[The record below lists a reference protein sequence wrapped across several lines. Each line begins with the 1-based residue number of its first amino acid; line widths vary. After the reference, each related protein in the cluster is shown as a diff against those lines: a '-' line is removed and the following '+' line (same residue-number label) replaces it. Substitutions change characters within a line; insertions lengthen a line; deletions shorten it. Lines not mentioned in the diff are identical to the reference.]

1 MIGGRDAGIQQGF
14 KAAIKTGCD
23 ASTTTKL
30 LAGVR
35 SVAPEALGGAIAGGA
50 AYYHTGDLKTAV
62 EAAGLGMM
70 GGSLLRAV
78 PGVRR
83 FADPTRGVCF
93 APRTTVRLWEGTKR
107 AESIVAGDIVQSRR
121 DDDPNAPI
129 EPKVVEEV
137 FVRIGVLWRLELGH
151 RELECTAEHP
161 FWVEDKGWMPC
172 HLLEEGDRL
181 ASDCPGEWL
190 NVTAVEETGIESKVY
205 NFRVADY
212 HTYFVGDASWGLA
225 VWAHNRCAAD
235 DVLAAARA
243 EMPRTRLGRATA
255 GQVAELINAG
265 DIKAAQRLL
274 DDKMTRVGKVKAQN
288 IIDKSKELAAK
299 RGDEDW
305 GQVLRDHGTDALGA
319 SYPGKR
325 MPNATHDTHAH
336 HILPKEGLGAE
347 GKAAAAEGQALLQ
360 RNGID
365 PFYGK
370 ENLAWAPN
378 HGHPD
383 KYVVDAVNRLKKVE
397 ERMILR
403 GKSAVETRAAIS
415 AELQNIARDFIRG
428 VWRK

>member
-1 MIGGRDAGIQQGF
+1 MVGGLGAGIQQGF

-30 LAGVR
+30 IAGFR

-50 AYYHTGDLKTAV
+50 AYYHTGDLRTAV
-62 EAAGLGMM
+62 GAAGLGMM
-70 GGSLLRAV
+70 GGSLLRVV

-93 APRTTVRLWEGTKR
+93 APRTTVRLWEGMKR

-161 FWVEDKGWMPC
+161 FWVQDKGWTPC

-190 NVTAVEETGIESKVY
+190 TVTAVEETGVESKVY

-212 HTYFVGDASWGLA
+212 HTYFVGEQSWDLA
-225 VWAHNRCAAD
+225 VWAHNTNCTAD

-243 EMPRTRLGRATA
+243 EMPRTRLGQATA
-255 GQVAELINAG
+255 RQVADHINAG
-265 DIKAAQRLL
+265 DVKAAQRLL
-274 DDKMTRVGKVKAQN
+274 DDKMTRVGKVRAQN
-288 IIDKSKELAAK
+288 IIQNATDSAVK
-299 RGDEDW
+299 RGEKKW
-305 GQVLRDHGTDALGA
+305 GDYLRSLGTDALEA
-319 SYPGKR
+319 SYPGR
-325 MPNATHDTHAH
+325 WMPNATHKTHAH
-336 HILPKEGLGAE
+336 HIIPKEAIGVE
-347 GKAAAAEGQALLQ
+347 GKAAAAEGQALLR

-383 KYVVDAVNRLKKVE
+383 KYVIDAV
-397 ERMILR
+397 
-403 GKSAVETRAAIS
+403 S
-415 AELQNIARDFIRG
+415 
-428 VWRK
+428 